1 MQSFYALIDEMNAA
15 PPAERAR
22 VEEAIWKTY
31 GAEKAILALDM
42 SHFSLS
48 VRRSGILPYLGLI
61 RRMHRVTGPIV
72 RECRGEVVKFV
83 ADNLLAVFAEMTDA
97 VAAAVK
103 INQALVD
110 TPVSA
115 GTEPLSV
122 AIGIDH
128 GRFVLI
134 PGQDCY
140 GDPVNIAYKL
150 GEDLARP
157 GEILITAA
165 ARERLGAAFAY
176 ALAEQQVSAGGLTFK
191 AYRVKYT

>member
-1 MQSFYALIDEMNAA
+1 MLSFFSVIDEMNAA

-31 GAEKAILALDM
+31 GVEKAILALDM

-61 RRMHRVTGPIV
+61 RRMHRTTEPIV
-72 RECRGEVVKFV
+72 RECRGEVVKYV
-83 ADNLLAVFAEMTDA
+83 ADNLLAVFAELSDA
-97 VAAAVK
+97 VSAAVK
-103 INQALVD
+103 INQALIRA
-110 TPVSA
+110 PVPP
-115 GTEPLSV
+115 GTESLSV

-128 GRFVLI
+128 GRFLLV
-134 PGQDCY
+134 PGKDCY
-140 GDPVNIAYKL
+140 GDPVNVAYKL

-157 GEILITAA
+157 GEVLITAA
-165 ARERLGAAFAY
+165 ARERLDTAFAY

-191 AYRVKYT
+191 AYRVKYP

>member
-1 MQSFYALIDEMNAA
+1 MQSFFSLIDDLNAA

-22 VEEAIWKTY
+22 MEEVIWKTY
-31 GAEKAILALDM
+31 GVEKAILALDM

-48 VRRSGILPYLGLI
+48 VRRSGVLPYLGLI
-61 RRMHRVTGPIV
+61 RSMHRITEPIV
-72 RECRGEVVKFV
+72 RECRGEVVKYV

-103 INQALVD
+103 INQALINA
-110 TPVSA
+110 PVP
-115 GTEPLSV
+115 TETESLSV

-128 GRFVLI
+128 GRFLLI

-157 GEILITAA
+157 GEVLITAA
-165 ARERLGAAFAY
+165 ARERLDPAFAY
-176 ALAEQQVSAGGLTFK
+176 PLAEQQVSAAGLAFK